1 MADTEDIFKAPI
13 KYKPQRGNACDERL
27 AELITQYNI
36 RMPVC
41 MVEQGKYMIGTRI
54 VSANLEMNTVMV
66 RVGGGYQEFYDYI
79 KCQDKEL
86 KRLQIKMEKTGL
98 TLEQLVKKLLDKAK
112 AKKFNTNTIRQ

>member
-1 MADTEDIFKAPI
+1 
-13 KYKPQRGNACDERL
+13 
-27 AELITQYNI
+27 
-36 RMPVC
+36 

-86 KRLQIKMEKTGL
+86 KRL
-98 TLEQLVKKLLDKAK
+98 
-112 AKKFNTNTIRQ
+112 